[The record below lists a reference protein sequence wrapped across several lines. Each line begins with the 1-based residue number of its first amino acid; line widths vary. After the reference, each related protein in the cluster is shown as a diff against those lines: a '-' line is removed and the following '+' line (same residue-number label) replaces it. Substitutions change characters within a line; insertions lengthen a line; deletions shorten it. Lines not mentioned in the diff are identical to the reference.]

1 MDTQF
6 VAHAFQEAQLVLERF
21 AKDPEKLAAVAKGA
35 ELIAGC
41 IRDGGRVIS
50 CGNGGSMCD
59 AMHFAEELS
68 GKFRQERAPLP
79 ATAISDPAH
88 ITCVG
93 NDFGFDQ
100 IFSKYVAAH
109 GRRGDVLLGIS
120 TSGKS
125 PNILKAIEAAK
136 ACGMGVVTLTGRQ
149 DSPVGAR
156 ANVDICAVGN
166 EFSDRTQ
173 EMHIKIIHI
182 LIEAVE
188 RTMFPANYKVSAAR

>member
-1 MDTQF
+1 METQF
-6 VAHAFQEAQLVLERF
+6 VAHALQEAQLVLERF

-68 GKFRQERAPLP
+68 GKFRQARAPLP

-188 RTMFPANYKVSAAR
+188 RTMFPDNYKVTGAR